1 MKSLFNRLT
10 GKAVSRTAFVEHLGH
25 EVVQHHPNWKVMIS
39 TDHKLMRIDTGHQT
53 VEITLDDAYK
63 RYQAAPDPLEEVA
76 ADMLKQLAE
85 MLPTGRCIVPVIKE
99 KAWLDT
105 VRQQL
110 SQYESDP
117 EVLNASL
124 DFAWEDFND
133 ELIILFAEDGSET
146 MRYLMRYEVTI
157 DREQAI
163 NNLKQIL
170 PEVSAEIVDTGANDG
185 KVAVISAGG
194 TYEPS
199 LMLIDDLW
207 VQSPDPECGDLLV
220 TVPSRGKLFFTH
232 NDQPANL
239 SALRQLTKQCFRE
252 DDHPL
257 TTQIFIRRNGH
268 FYPWVETLH

>member
-1 MKSLFNRLT
+1 MTSLFNRLT
-10 GKAVSRTAFVEHLGH
+10 GKAVSRTAFVEHLGQ

-63 RYQAAPDPLEEVA
+63 RYQAAPDPLQEVA

-163 NNLKQIL
+163 SNLKQIL
-170 PEVSAEIVDTGANDG
+170 PEVTAEIVIQAQTMEKLPLSPQG
-185 KVAVISAGG
+185 V
-194 TYEPS
+194 
-199 LMLIDDLW
+199 LM
-207 VQSPDPECGDLLV
+207 SPV
-220 TVPSRGKLFFTH
+220 
-232 NDQPANL
+232 
-239 SALRQLTKQCFRE
+239 
-252 DDHPL
+252 
-257 TTQIFIRRNGH
+257 
-268 FYPWVETLH
+268 

>member
-1 MKSLFNRLT
+1 M
-10 GKAVSRTAFVEHLGH
+10 
-25 EVVQHHPNWKVMIS
+25 
-39 TDHKLMRIDTGHQT
+39 
-53 VEITLDDAYK
+53 
-63 RYQAAPDPLEEVA
+63 
-76 ADMLKQLAE
+76 
-85 MLPTGRCIVPVIKE
+85 
-99 KAWLDT
+99 
-105 VRQQL
+105 
-110 SQYESDP
+110 
-117 EVLNASL
+117 
-124 DFAWEDFND
+124 
-133 ELIILFAEDGSET
+133 FAEDGSET

-163 NNLKQIL
+163 TNLKQIL
-170 PEVSAEIVDTGANDG
+170 PEVTAEIVDTGANDG

-199 LMLIDDLW
+199 LMLIDNLLGAITH
-207 VQSPDPECGDLLV
+207 PECGDLLV

-239 SALRQLTKQCFRE
+239 SALRQLTEQCFRE

>member
-1 MKSLFNRLT
+1 
-10 GKAVSRTAFVEHLGH
+10 
-25 EVVQHHPNWKVMIS
+25 MIS

-63 RYQAAPDPLEEVA
+63 RYQAAPDPLQEVA

-239 SALRQLTKQCFRE
+239 SALRQLTEQCFRE

>member
-1 MKSLFNRLT
+1 
-10 GKAVSRTAFVEHLGH
+10 
-25 EVVQHHPNWKVMIS
+25 
-39 TDHKLMRIDTGHQT
+39 
-53 VEITLDDAYK
+53 
-63 RYQAAPDPLEEVA
+63 
-76 ADMLKQLAE
+76 
-85 MLPTGRCIVPVIKE
+85 E

-110 SQYESDP
+110 IQYESDP

-146 MRYLMRYEVTI
+146 MRYLMRQEVAI

-163 NNLKQIL
+163 SNLKQIL
-170 PEVSAEIVDTGANDG
+170 PEITAEIVDTDANDA
-185 KVAVISAGG
+185 KVAAISAGG
-194 TYEPS
+194 TYDPS
-199 LMLIDDLW
+199 LMLVDDLW
-207 VQSPDPECGDLLV
+207 AQSPAPECGELLV
-220 TVPSRGKLFFTH
+220 TIPSRGKLFFTH

-239 SALRQLTKQCFRE
+239 SALRQITEQCFRE

-268 FYPWVETLH
+268 FFPWVETLH

>member
-1 MKSLFNRLT
+1 
-10 GKAVSRTAFVEHLGH
+10 
-25 EVVQHHPNWKVMIS
+25 
-39 TDHKLMRIDTGHQT
+39 
-53 VEITLDDAYK
+53 
-63 RYQAAPDPLEEVA
+63 
-76 ADMLKQLAE
+76 

-117 EVLNASL
+117 EILNASL

-170 PEVSAEIVDTGANDG
+170 PEFRL
-185 KVAVISAGG
+185 K
-194 TYEPS
+194 S
-199 LMLIDDLW
+199 LIQAQTLEKLPL
-207 VQSPDPECGDLLV
+207 SPQGVLMSPV
-220 TVPSRGKLFFTH
+220 
-232 NDQPANL
+232 
-239 SALRQLTKQCFRE
+239 
-252 DDHPL
+252 
-257 TTQIFIRRNGH
+257 
-268 FYPWVETLH
+268 